1 MRDFFLLETEFDKD
15 EKLSYK
21 TLIYM
26 QSMLLRCARTH
37 YLEKDL
43 VKLKNKVWSYWV
55 VDPGY
60 IVF

>member
-1 MRDFFLLETEFDKD
+1 MRQFEKD
-15 EKLSYK
+15 EKLSHK

-43 VKLKNKVWSYWV
+43 VKLKNSYGPTGLWTQ
-55 VDPGY
+55 GTQ
-60 IVF
+60 FSSL

>member
-1 MRDFFLLETEFDKD
+1 MRLFEKD
-15 EKLSYK
+15 EKLSHK

-43 VKLKNKVWSYWV
+43 VKLKNSYGPTGLWTQ
-55 VDPGY
+55 GTQ
-60 IVF
+60 FSSL